1 MPTSR
6 AFAYNLSVTAPTG
19 ATQFGNV
26 AVQDTGFLNSAG
38 GLQWFN
44 GPDEDLGYVIA
55 HPSGPRTAANKTMN
69 IATNSVGF
77 WRTSSKTDNLFLS
90 LVKKAIGQSFSDV
103 TTSKNWLN
111 TNGYWTSYTSNN
123 SYGLLTT
130 AWIAATGET
139 DLTILGA
146 LNTLESD
153 MATYGLT
160 SKMKA
165 LYPMVGGTAAKH
177 KFNFMDARDL
187 DAAYRLV
194 FNGGWTHSSTGALP
208 NGNNAYANTFF
219 NASTQLT
226 ATSGN
231 FGYYSRTNNSGTTAN
246 FGATVG
252 GNRAYLY
259 PNYNGTTG
267 YGSYASEFS
276 FSATNTNGLY
286 SIGRLS
292 TQDGN
297 VKLIRNGSTILYN
310 DNPAAISLPN
320 ANIYIGAE
328 NSGGS
333 ATAYSSRE
341 CALFYASTGLTNS
354 EIANLYTAVQA
365 FQTTLGRQV

>member
-1 MPTSR
+1 MIINP
-6 AFAYNLSVTAPTG
+6 YL
-19 ATQFGNV
+19 
-26 AVQDTGFLNSAG
+26 VQ
-38 GLQWFN
+38 
-44 GPDEDLGYVIA
+44 
-55 HPSGPRTAANKTMN
+55 PSGP
-69 IATNSVGF
+69 
-77 WRTSSKTDNLFLS
+77 
-90 LVKKAIGQSFSDV
+90 
-103 TTSKNWLN
+103 
-111 TNGYWTSYTSNN
+111 
-123 SYGLLTT
+123 SYGTLTT

-146 LNTLESD
+146 LNTLESNLT
-153 MATYGLT
+153 TYGLT

-165 LYPMVGGTAAKH
+165 LYPFVGGTAAKH

-187 DAAYRLV
+187 DAAFRLT
-194 FNGGWTHSSTGALP
+194 FSGGWTHSSTGALP
-208 NGNNAYANTFF
+208 NGTNAFANTFF

-231 FGYYSRTNNSGTTAN
+231 FGYYSRTNNSAATSN

-252 GNRAYLY
+252 GNRVYLY

-292 TQDGN
+292 TQDAN
-297 VKLIRNGSTILYN
+297 VKIIRNGSTILYN
-310 DNPAAISLPN
+310 ANPSAISLPN
-320 ANIYIGAE
+320 ANIYLGAE

-341 CALFYASTGLTNS
+341 CALFSASSGLTNA
-354 EIANLYTAVQA
+354 EIANFYTAVQA
-365 FQTTLGRQV
+365 FQTTLSRQV